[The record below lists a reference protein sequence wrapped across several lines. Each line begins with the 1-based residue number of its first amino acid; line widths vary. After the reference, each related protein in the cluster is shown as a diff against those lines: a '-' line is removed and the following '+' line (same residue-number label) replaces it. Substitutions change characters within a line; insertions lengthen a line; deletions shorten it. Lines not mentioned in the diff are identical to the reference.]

1 MTPVAVVIAPKGS
14 ISQIRGSAASVACA
28 FDYRRSPMLLSLLY
42 FRFDVCSEP
51 VEGVD
56 PRASDGRRQGLLGE
70 PADSEVAIDRGVG
83 DRLEPARKV
92 PVIGVRMIRTSIRLF
107 YVWAPDFLDSFA
119 ARAARP
125 AVVGDDRDVYHRP
138 VPMWR
143 RDTPGHGRALRAE

>member
-1 MTPVAVVIAPKGS
+1 VQVRGQDQGAALIGGIHEPIERLGLVRRGRQQLSSTTISSERTIRSTTLPVVASIRERAMVAV
-14 ISQIRGSAASVACA
+14 
-28 FDYRRSPMLLSLLY
+28 
-42 FRFDVCSEP
+42 
-51 VEGVD
+51 
-56 PRASDGRRQGLLGE
+56 RASRVIPD
-70 PADSEVAIDRGVG
+70 DSEVAIDRGVG

-92 PVIGVRMIRTSIRLF
+92 PVIGVRLIRTSIRLF
-107 YVWAPDFLDSFA
+107 YVWAPDFLDSLA